1 MTDSM
6 TPADAL
12 PPYEYVGIRPGWI
25 IRDDQGAQMAIIE
38 AHDVYYRVY
47 RIDGT
52 ATPVGVHVDEE
63 AALRAAGA
71 RTRPRRQSQKCG
83 GCDD

>member
-1 MTDSM
+1 MTDPM
-6 TPADAL
+6 TP
-12 PPYEYVGIRPGWI
+12 PTGSPTREYVGIGPGWI
-25 IRDDQGAQMAIIE
+25 IRDDQGAPMAIVE
-38 AHDVYYRVY
+38 AHSIYYRAY

-52 ATPVGVHVDEE
+52 ATPMGVHVDEE